1 MIRDAEQDLRAI
13 ERGDGTMSRVHL
25 LVLALLA
32 SCTSSVHAARFSI
45 GHPLASLRS
54 HEVERDIG
62 RESNG
67 DATGE
72 TLSAHQVEEHRPAF
86 ESFLDTFPEKREAY
100 ADAAKYAERLEI
112 FARNMILAAERQAQD
127 RGSAVHGVTQF
138 SDLTPTEFAS
148 TFLGTK
154 LANEDVA
161 AIRSGMTTLPDY
173 PVHDLPLTFDWRER
187 GAVTPVKNQG
197 ACGSCWTFSTTGAV
211 EGANFLKTGEL
222 VSLSEQ
228 QLVDCDHTCD
238 PRAPRNC
245 DYGCNGGLPLNA
257 MRYVRKHGLDTESN
271 YPYKG
276 VDGKCASAR
285 RGPAAA
291 TVSSFNLVSTNETQ
305 IAAALVRHGPLSIGI
320 DAAWMQTYVG
330 GVACPWICNKAGLDH
345 GVLIVGYGV
354 NGTAP
359 ARPWHRRQDYWI
371 VKNSWGPNWGVEGGY
386 YHICKDRAACGLN
399 TMVVAAD
406 A

>member
-1 MIRDAEQDLRAI
+1 
-13 ERGDGTMSRVHL
+13 MSRVHL

-112 FARNMILAAERQAQD
+112 FARNMILAAERQEQD

-138 SDLTPTEFAS
+138 SDLTPAEFAS

-161 AIRSGMTTLPDY
+161 AIRSDMTTLPDY
-173 PVHDLPLTFDWRER
+173 PVDDLPSTFDWRER
-187 GAVTPVKNQG
+187 GAVTNVKNQG
-197 ACGSCWTFSTTGAV
+197 ACGSCWTFSATGAV
-211 EGANFLKTGEL
+211 EGANYLKTGEL

-238 PRAPRNC
+238 PSAPRNC

-257 MRYVRKHGLDTESN
+257 MRYVQKHGLDTETA
-271 YPYKG
+271 YPYKA
-276 VDGKCASAR
+276 VDGKCASKR
-285 RGPAAA
+285 HGPAAA
-291 TVSSFNLVSTNETQ
+291 TVSAFNLVSTNETQ
-305 IAAALVRHGPLSIGI
+305 IAAALLRHGPLSIGI

-371 VKNSWGPNWGVEGGY
+371 VKNSWGPGWGLEGY

>member
-1 MIRDAEQDLRAI
+1 MIRDAEQDLRATQ
-13 ERGDGTMSRVHL
+13 RGDGTMSRVHL

-54 HEVERDIG
+54 HEVERDI
-62 RESNG
+62 ESNS

-72 TLSAHQVEEHRPAF
+72 TLSARQVEEHRPAF

-173 PVHDLPLTFDWRER
+173 PAHDLPLEFDWRER

-197 ACGSCWTFSTTGAV
+197 ACGSCWTFSATGAV

-238 PRAPRNC
+238 PSAPRNC

-257 MRYVRKHGLDTESN
+257 MRYVQKHGLDTESA

-285 RGPAAA
+285 HGPAAA
-291 TVSSFNLVSTNETQ
+291 SVSSFNLVSTNETQ
-305 IAAALVRHGPLSIGI
+305 IAAALLKHGPLSIGI

>member
-148 TFLGTK
+148 TFLGTN

-173 PVHDLPLTFDWRER
+173 TVHDLPLTFDWRER

-285 RGPAAA
+285 RGPPAAS
-291 TVSSFNLVSTNETQ
+291 VSSFNLVSTNETQ

>member
-148 TFLGTK
+148 TFLGTN

-291 TVSSFNLVSTNETQ
+291 SVSSFNLVSTNETQ

-371 VKNSWGPNWGVEGGY
+371 VKNSWGSNWGVEGGTITY
-386 YHICKDRAACGLN
+386 ARIARRA
-399 TMVVAAD
+399 V
-406 A
+406 

>member
-1 MIRDAEQDLRAI
+1 
-13 ERGDGTMSRVHL
+13 MSRVHL

-32 SCTSSVHAARFSI
+32 SCTFSVHAARLSI

-54 HEVERDIG
+54 HEVKRDV
-62 RESNG
+62 ESNG

-72 TLSAHQVEEHRPAF
+72 TLSASQVDEHRPAF
-86 ESFLDTFPEKREAY
+86 ESFLDTFPEKRAAY
-100 ADAAKYAERLEI
+100 ADAAKYAERLKI
-112 FARNMILAAERQAQD
+112 FARNVILAAERQAQD

-138 SDLTPTEFAS
+138 SDLTPAEFAS

-161 AIRSGMTTLPDY
+161 AIRSDMTTLPDY
-173 PVHDLPLTFDWRER
+173 PADDLPLTFDWRER
-187 GAVTPVKNQG
+187 GAVTNVKNQG
-197 ACGSCWTFSTTGAV
+197 ACGSCWTFSATGAV

-238 PRAPRNC
+238 PSAPRNC

-257 MRYVRKHGLDTESN
+257 MRYVQKHGLDTETA
-271 YPYKG
+271 YPYEA
-276 VDGKCASAR
+276 VDGECASKR
-285 RGPAAA
+285 HGPAAA
-291 TVSSFNLVSTNETQ
+291 TVSAFNLVSTNETQ
-305 IAAALVRHGPLSIGI
+305 IAAALLRHGPLSIGI

-371 VKNSWGPNWGVEGGY
+371 VKNSWGPGWGLGGY